1 MDKQI
6 ELDIASSK
14 SIQPGLLRVF
24 ASLIYDSFLIF
35 AIVMSYGVLI
45 VIVKVVF
52 LGNVV
57 ALHYQYNP
65 LTKTL
70 TLLGLYVS
78 ISSYFYLCWRKQGQT
93 LGMKT
98 WQIKLQDVN
107 GNSPTP
113 KQCILRILIAS
124 IAFAFFGLGF
134 FWRYL
139 TPKKSSWQDMASD
152 TEIVCLK
159 ST

>member
-1 MDKQI
+1 MDKKIQLGI
-6 ELDIASSK
+6 TRSEPT
-14 SIQPGLLRVF
+14 QPGLLRLF

-45 VIVKVVF
+45 VIVKVVL
-52 LGNVV
+52 LGNEV

-98 WQIKLQDVN
+98 WQIKL
-107 GNSPTP
+107 T
-113 KQCILRILIAS
+113 
-124 IAFAFFGLGF
+124 
-134 FWRYL
+134 
-139 TPKKSSWQDMASD
+139 
-152 TEIVCLK
+152 
-159 ST
+159 